1 MKKLAVL
8 MPTYNCAVYLQYS
21 VDSILNQTYSEFDFY
36 IYDDCSTDNTLE
48 IISNYTDDRIFY
60 LKNDKNLGIAKTLNL
75 GLEKLLP
82 NYEYIARMDAD
93 DWSFPERFQKQ
104 VDFMDQNKEIAM
116 SGTQGFWLKKMLD
129 NPVSGWE
136 YPTNNDNLKC
146 YLLFGA
152 SFGHSSVIFRN
163 NFFLKNNLRYDHEI
177 KTCEDWDLWI
187 RVSKISKIANVP
199 DFLMK
204 YRIVS
209 TSNHRSEENKNTH
222 LEERSKIISNYWK
235 TFNVNLSPQ
244 QVFDFYYSTNK
255 DIQKNFRIKL
265 KIIIDSFN
273 ELFLNHA
280 NSLEKEDRK
289 KIRYLLSRKM
299 LDFWK
304 RSNVSRY
311 NILVWFLIL
320 KRVKFNTKIRLI
332 KSQLN

>member
-8 MPTYNCAVYLQYS
+8 MPTYNCAIYLQES
-21 VDSILNQTYSEFDFY
+21 IDSILNQTYSEFDFY
-36 IYDDCSTDNTLE
+36 IYDDFSTDDSFK
-48 IISNYTDDRIFY
+48 IISNYTDKRIFY
-60 LKNDKNLGIAKTLNL
+60 IKNERNLGIAKTLNL

-93 DWSFPERFQKQ
+93 DWCFPERFQKQ
-104 VDFMDQNKEIAM
+104 VDFMDQHKEITM
-116 SGTQGFWLKKMLD
+116 SGTQGFWLRKMST

-136 YPTNNDNLKC
+136 YPTKDDFLKY

-152 SFGHSSVIFRN
+152 SFGHSSVIFRT
-163 NFFLKNNLRYDHEI
+163 NFFLNSQLRYNQEI
-177 KTCEDWDLWI
+177 QTCEDWDLWI
-187 RVSKISKIANVP
+187 RVSRISQIANLP

-204 YRIVS
+204 YRIVL
-209 TSNHRSEENKNTH
+209 TSNHRLEKNKNTH
-222 LEERSKIISNYWK
+222 LRERSVLISNYWK
-235 TFNVNLSPQ
+235 TFNIKLSPQ
-244 QVFDFYYSTNK
+244 QVFEFYYDTNK
-255 DIQKNFRIKL
+255 NIQKNFRIKL

-311 NILVWFLIL
+311 NLLIWFLIL
-320 KRVKFNTKIRLI
+320 QRVKFNTKIRLI